1 MPSRSA
7 RLPCLLALMLG
18 LVAITAHAADVSVRD
33 LTQRLYRSDP
43 SAPIDI
49 SYQDLRNLDLSGLD
63 FKGAKLQ
70 GSNLFG
76 ADLRG
81 SDLSNADLRD
91 ARLDR
96 VIIIGARFDAAN
108 LAEVVSSAAEF
119 ENEYEAE
126 SDAAVAPGSAQ
137 APPLLTMLRGYLEAA
152 SLVADADA
160 IDPER
165 GAVTLMTLHAA
176 KGLEFDAVAMI
187 GLEDGLLPHSRSR
200 ENESELEEERR
211 LCFVGVTR
219 ARERL
224 LLTSARLRTMRGIPE
239 RTIRSAFIEEL
250 GEGLTVSDQSGG
262 FDSYDEEESTWGR
275 STTRLTPTGGAGHG
289 GIAPGAQ
296 VRHPQF
302 GRGRV
307 LSVDGRGPEARA
319 KVQFAGA
326 GTKTLVLKYARREA
340 VSGV

>member
-1 MPSRSA
+1 MGAQVATSLSE
-7 RLPCLLALMLG
+7 
-18 LVAITAHAADVSVRD
+18 LVERVVKE
-33 LTQRLYRSDP
+33 
-43 SAPIDI
+43 
-49 SYQDLRNLDLSGLD
+49 SGLE
-63 FKGAKLQ
+63 KLH
-70 GSNLFG
+70 
-76 ADLRG
+76 RG
-81 SDLSNADLRD
+81 SGDEQGEER
-91 ARLDR
+91 
-96 VIIIGARFDAAN
+96 AAN

-137 APPLLTMLRGYLEAA
+137 APPLLMMLRGYLEAA

-275 STTRLTPTGGAGHG
+275 STTKLTPTGGAGHG
-289 GIAPGAQ
+289 GIGPGAQ

-326 GTKTLVLKYARREA
+326 GTKTLVLKYARLEV